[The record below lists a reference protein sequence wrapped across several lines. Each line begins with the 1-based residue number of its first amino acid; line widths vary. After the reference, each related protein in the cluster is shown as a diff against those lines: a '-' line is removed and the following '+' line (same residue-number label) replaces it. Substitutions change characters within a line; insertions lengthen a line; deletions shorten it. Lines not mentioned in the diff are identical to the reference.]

1 MTAVGAQVI
10 ALLAL
15 SDDDAPVYH
24 YDNAAA
30 LGVLGFACIPD
41 GFSDLMAAA
50 IERWD
55 GISGWARRAMG
66 AGVQGR
72 SAVASSGRS
81 AFLQGELYG
90 LSAFYGPAA
99 CPGLVERRIAQ
110 TGPQRGQHVVAVR
123 RAGYPQVQPATA
135 PG

>member
-1 MTAVGAQVI
+1 MI

-15 SDDDAPVYH
+15 SDDDAPAYH
-24 YDNAAA
+24 HDNAAAA

-41 GFSDLMAAA
+41 AFPDLIAAA

-55 GISGWARRAMG
+55 IGMG
-66 AGVQGR
+66 APCPGRGVQGR
-72 SAVASSGRS
+72 SAVVFSGRS

-90 LSAFYGPAA
+90 MSAIDGPAA
-99 CPGLVERRIAQ
+99 CPGLAEGRIAQ
-110 TGPQRGQHVVAVR
+110 AGPQRGQHVVAVR